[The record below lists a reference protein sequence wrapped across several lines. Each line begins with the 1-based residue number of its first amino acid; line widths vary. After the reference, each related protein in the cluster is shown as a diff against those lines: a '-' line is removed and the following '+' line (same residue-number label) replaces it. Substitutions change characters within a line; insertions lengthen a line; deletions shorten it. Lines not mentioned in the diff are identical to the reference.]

1 MKVIVLQAIE
11 VRIVHPYDHL
21 PLLQP
26 EVMLQEA
33 VACGLP
39 EVHLQA
45 GYNLMQLYVRVQV
58 QQPVVVDTMVPAHD
72 LHLEHIQLLQEAVVV
87 QAVHVQAITL
97 LLPEVR
103 VHIQHRQ
110 EVAVAA
116 VPVSVAEV
124 AAVAAVVQAA
134 AVVAVVQ
141 VDADKC

>member
-1 MKVIVLQAIE
+1 
-11 VRIVHPYDHL
+11 
-21 PLLQP
+21 
-26 EVMLQEA
+26 MLQEA
-33 VACGLP
+33 AACGLP

-72 LHLEHIQLLQEAVVV
+72 LHLERIQLLQEAVV

-103 VHIQHRQ
+103 VHILRRQ

-116 VPVSVAEV
+116 VPVLVAEV
-124 AAVAAVVQAA
+124 AAVAAVVQVAA
-134 AVVAVVQ
+134 AAAVVQ